1 MRNPN
6 KLPYKIN
13 SETYDL
19 ENGTDA
25 FEIHINAIQKR
36 ARILI
41 HDAVFSTGGTAKAVW
56 YLFEKLG
63 GEIV

>member
-36 ARILI
+36 GRILI
-41 HDAVFSTGGTAKAVW
+41 HDAVFSTGVTAKAV
-56 YLFEKLG
+56 
-63 GEIV
+63 